1 MKVHTH
7 ATRTTR
13 ELLLHAQD
21 LKFVEVPPAIF
32 GRKIETIEIVF
43 LGELIE
49 LVGELV
55 RYFDLLLHLL
65 KRAFDQFADLLEICL
80 EHLVSDSCIWI
91 HIYPPMRRLNCPYCE
106 PTYERIQI
114 RKAL

>member
-1 MKVHTH
+1 MMQVHTH

-21 LKFVEVPPAIF
+21 LELVEVPSAVF

-65 KRAFDQFADLLEICL
+65 ERAFDQFADLLEIRL

-91 HIYPPMRRLNCPYCE
+91 HIYPPMRRLSCPYCE
-106 PTYERIQI
+106 PTYE
-114 RKAL
+114 

>member
-1 MKVHTH
+1 MMKVHTH

-65 KRAFDQFADLLEICL
+65 KRPSTSSRICL
-80 EHLVSDSCIWI
+80 RYASNISSVIVAFGF
-91 HIYPPMRRLNCPYCE
+91 IYTPLCVD
-106 PTYERIQI
+106 
-114 RKAL
+114 